1 MVALGVV
8 KNLATTIINNN
19 TANITITPRAV
30 NITLILLLLLSLI
43 ANYQTASTKT
53 KTDTLFTTLA
63 SLLQILL
70 P

>member
-43 ANYQTASTKT
+43 ANYQTALTKT
-53 KTDTLFTTLA
+53 KTNTIFTIPA
-63 SLLQILL
+63 FQLQILL